1 MKKTIMTLMSLAIL
15 TMGAST
21 VNAQK
26 VQKAQ
31 EGNNEMKKKVEQ
43 YAPFV
48 LKYDIGQLSREE
60 AELVGIFIQIADVM
74 DDIYW
79 EQAFGQDNR
88 KRLRELKDPY
98 MRQFAE
104 IQYGAWDRLDAE
116 RPFIPGYGPK
126 PAGANFYPK
135 DMTKEEFEK
144 LDDPMKTSQ
153 YTILQRNGKGD
164 LEVIPYHKAYE
175 KYLKRV
181 YELLDKAIELA
192 KDDGLRKYLETRREA
207 LITDNY
213 FESDM
218 MWMDMKDSRLDIVF
232 GPIENYEDALYGYK
246 TAYEAF
252 VLIKDEK
259 WSNDLARFTKMLP
272 ELQKQLPCDP
282 KYKKEVPGT
291 ESDLNVYDVI
301 YYAGDCNAGSKTIAI
316 NLPNDEKVQL
326 KKGSRRLQLKNA
338 MEAKFQNI
346 LVPIANLMI
355 SKEQLKNIKFDAFF
369 SNVCYH
375 EVAHGLGI
383 KNTVTGKGNVR
394 QALKNQYSAWEEAKA
409 DICGLYIVQTLIE
422 RGEIKGITVED
433 AYVTYLAGLLRS
445 VRFGATEAH
454 GIANMMCFNYMQDK
468 GAFTRN
474 KEGKYVVDS
483 KKMRAAL
490 ESWAALVIKTEGE
503 GDYDAAKAYAD
514 KNGKVRPDLAK
525 DLKAIEKANIPLDI
539 RYEQGAKVLGLEQ
552 AQKTREMKNDIKAVK
567 TQKPLDY
574 KK

>member
-1 MKKTIMTLMSLAIL
+1 MSLAIL

-88 KRLRELKDPY
+88 KKLRELKDPY

-116 RPFIPGYGPK
+116 RPFISGYGPK

-207 LITDNY
+207 LSTDNY

>member
-88 KRLRELKDPY
+88 KKLRELKDPY

-207 LITDNY
+207 LSTDNY

-552 AQKTREMKNDIKAVK
+552 DPKAMEMKNDKKPIKV
-567 TQKPLDY
+567 QNIEY

>member
-1 MKKTIMTLMSLAIL
+1 
-15 TMGAST
+15 
-21 VNAQK
+21 
-26 VQKAQ
+26 
-31 EGNNEMKKKVEQ
+31 MKKKVEQ

-88 KRLRELKDPY
+88 KKLRELKDPY

-567 TQKPLDY
+567 TQKPLEY

>member
-1 MKKTIMTLMSLAIL
+1 MSLAIL

-144 LDDPMKTSQ
+144 RMATIKDRNKTSQ

-207 LITDNY
+207 LSTDNY

-567 TQKPLDY
+567 TQKPLEY